1 MGLEL
6 DNILGSDEIDS
17 LFSDEGTTE
26 TPVTTGDN
34 VENDQIKDGQEDNK
48 EVKKEN
54 TEVVNPN
61 ELFEDVKP
69 ENIGSVEDKQEGTS
83 SKKES
88 GESPYSSIAS
98 ALKEEGILPDLD
110 DETVSKIETPEDF
123 AEALEKQ
130 VQAKFDARQKRI
142 DEALNSGIEVSEIK
156 NYESTLTYLD
166 SIKDESLSEEGDKGE
181 NLRKQLIYQDFR
193 NRGYSDERAKR
204 EVQKSFS
211 AGTDVEDAKEA
222 LGSNKEFFNNSYQE
236 LVNTAKEEESK
247 YQEQRK
253 EQAAQLKKSI
263 LEDDKIF
270 GNLAVDK
277 STRQKVLDSISKP
290 MYKDPDTGE
299 YLTAIQK
306 YESEN
311 KVEFLKNLGLV
322 FTLTNGFKDFNG
334 LIKGP
339 VKREVS
345 KGIRSL
351 EHVLKNTSRA
361 TDGNL
366 RLVSGVSD
374 DDPETYIG
382 KGIKLDI

>member
-6 DNILGSDEIDS
+6 DNILGSDEIEN
-17 LFSDEGTTE
+17 LFSDETSTEPSGTE
-26 TPVTTGDN
+26 EKP
-34 VENDQIKDGQEDNK
+34 VENVPEGTEENK
-48 EVKKEN
+48 EVNKAT
-54 TEVVNPN
+54 TEVVDPN
-61 ELFEDVKP
+61 ELFEEEKP
-69 ENIGSVEDKQEGTS
+69 ESVGSVEDKQEGAS
-83 SKKES
+83 SEKGS
-88 GESPYSSIAS
+88 GDSPYSSIAS

-110 DETVSKIETPEDF
+110 DETVSKISTPEDF

-142 DEALNSGIEVSEIK
+142 DDALNSGIEVSEIK

-166 SIKDESLSEEGDKGE
+166 SIKEESLSEEGDKGE

-236 LVNTAKEEESK
+236 LVDAAKEEESK

-253 EQAAQLKKSI
+253 EQASQLKKSI
-263 LEDDKIF
+263 LEDDKVF
-270 GNLAVDK
+270 GSLVVDK
-277 STRQKVLDSISKP
+277 PTRQKVLDSISKP
-290 MYKDPDTGE
+290 VYKDPDTGE

-339 VKREVS
+339 VKKEIS

-351 EHVLKNTSRA
+351 EHVLKNTSK
-361 TDGNL
+361 TVDGNL
-366 RLVSGVSD
+366 RLAGGVSD
-374 DDPETYIG
+374 NDPETYIG